1 MRVFVTG
8 ASGHIGLPVV
18 RDLLAAGHDV
28 VGLARS
34 DASADKIASAG
45 AKVRRGTLDELD
57 VLRDAARNADGVIHL
72 AFKHDVALTGGDFA
86 TALAADLRA
95 VEAMGD
101 ALAGSGNPFVNT
113 TGTMLLAHS
122 VQGRAGTEDDEGQEG
137 GNPRVAS
144 EKLSRALAS
153 RGVRTSILR
162 LAPTV
167 HSSLDHYGFIPMLVA
182 AARKNGFAAYVGE
195 GAARW
200 PAVHTLDAARLY
212 RLALEAA
219 PAGMH
224 VHAAAEEGV
233 PFRAIAEAI
242 GLGLN
247 VPAKSV
253 SAAQAAEVF
262 GGFLGLVAQLD
273 NPTSSAR
280 TRELLGSRRTRGCSQ
295 ISRRGTTSR
304 ESDSVRRKTIRM
316 RRRSSTTGSRAL
328 VRSRRRR
335 PAVRLS

>member
-18 RDLLAAGHDV
+18 RDLLAAGHKV

-34 DASADKIASAG
+34 EASAEKISAAG
-45 AKVRRGTLDELD
+45 AEVLRSSLDELD
-57 VLRDAARNADGVIHL
+57 RLRAVVRDADGVIHL
-72 AFKHDVALTGGDFA
+72 AFKHDIAFSGDFA
-86 TALAADLRA
+86 GAITADLRT
-95 VEAMGD
+95 VEAIGE
-101 ALAGSGNPFVNT
+101 ALGGSGKPFVNT

-122 VQGRAGTEDDEGQEG
+122 VRGRAGTEEDEGQEG

-144 EKLSRALAS
+144 EKLSLAFAK
-153 RGVRTSILR
+153 RGVRTSIMR

-167 HSSLDHYGFIPMLVA
+167 HSSLDHHGFIPMIVA
-182 AARKNGFAAYVGE
+182 AARKNGFSAYVGD

-219 PAGMH
+219 PAGSR

-233 PFRAIAEAI
+233 PFRSIAEAI
-242 GLGLN
+242 AHGLN

-253 SAAQAAEVF
+253 SAEKMGDLL
-262 GGFLGLVAQLD
+262 GGFVGLITQLD
-273 NPTSSAR
+273 NLTSSAR
-280 TRELLGSRRTRGCSQ
+280 TRELLGWKPTHAGL
-295 ISRRGTTSR
+295 IADIAEGHYFATAGV
-304 ESDSVRRKTIRM
+304 ESH
-316 RRRSSTTGSRAL
+316 
-328 VRSRRRR
+328 
-335 PAVRLS
+335 

>member
-18 RDLLAAGHDV
+18 RDLLAAGHEV

-34 DASADKIASAG
+34 EASADKISSAG
-45 AKVRRGTLDELD
+45 AEVLRSTLDDLD
-57 VLRDAARNADGVIHL
+57 GLRRAARNADGVIHL
-72 AFKHDVALTGGDFA
+72 AFKHDLAFGGDFA
-86 TALAADLRA
+86 GAVGADLRA
-95 VEAMGD
+95 VEVIGE
-101 ALAGSGNPFVNT
+101 ALAGSEKPFVNT
-113 TGTMLLAHS
+113 SGTMLLAHG
-122 VQGRAGTEDDEGQEG
+122 VHGRAGTEDDEGQDG

-144 EKLSRALAS
+144 ERLSLAFAK
-153 RGVRTSILR
+153 RGVRTSIVR

-167 HSSLDHYGFIPMLVA
+167 HSSLDHHGFIPMLVA

-219 PAGMH
+219 PPGSR
-224 VHAAAEEGV
+224 VHAAAEEGIA
-233 PFRAIAEAI
+233 FRSIAEAI
-242 GLGLN
+242 ARGLG

-253 SAAQAAEVF
+253 SAEKMGELL
-262 GGFLGLVAQLD
+262 GGFVGLITQLD

-280 TRELLGSRRTRGCSQ
+280 TREVLGWKPTHAGLLADIAEGHYFASTGAQSR
-295 ISRRGTTSR
+295 
-304 ESDSVRRKTIRM
+304 
-316 RRRSSTTGSRAL
+316 
-328 VRSRRRR
+328 
-335 PAVRLS
+335 

>member
-18 RDLLAAGHDV
+18 RDLLAAGHTV

-34 DASADKIASAG
+34 EASAEKIAAAG
-45 AKVRRGTLDELD
+45 AQVRRSTLDDLD
-57 VLRDAARNADGVIHL
+57 ALQDAARDADGVIHL
-72 AFKHDVALTGGDFA
+72 AFKHDLALLGGDFA
-86 TALAADLRA
+86 GALAADLRSVQA
-95 VEAMGD
+95 IGE
-101 ALAGSGNPFVNT
+101 ALAGSAKPFVNT

-122 VQGRAGTEDDEGQEG
+122 VRGRAGTEEDEGQAG

-144 EKLSRALAS
+144 EELSLALAK
-153 RGVRTSILR
+153 RGVRTSIMR

-167 HSSLDHYGFIPMLVA
+167 HSSLDHHGFIPMLVA
-182 AARKNGFAAYVGE
+182 AARKNGFSAYVGD
-195 GAARW
+195 GSARW

-219 PAGMH
+219 AAGSR

-242 GLGLN
+242 GHGLN
-247 VPAKSV
+247 LPTKSIPAEK
-253 SAAQAAEVF
+253 AGELI
-262 GGFLGLVAQLD
+262 GGFLGLIAQLD

-280 TRELLGSRRTRGCSQ
+280 TRERLGWEPTHADLLADLAAGHYFAS
-295 ISRRGTTSR
+295 
-304 ESDSVRRKTIRM
+304 
-316 RRRSSTTGSRAL
+316 A
-328 VRSRRRR
+328 
-335 PAVRLS
+335 

>member
-18 RDLLAAGHDV
+18 RDLLAAGHEV

-34 DASADKIASAG
+34 EVSAEKVSSAG
-45 AKVRRGTLDELD
+45 AEVRRSTLDDLD
-57 VLRDAARNADGVIHL
+57 GLREAARNADGVIHL
-72 AFKHDVALTGGDFA
+72 AFKHDLALVSGDFMGA
-86 TALAADLRA
+86 VTADLRA
-95 VEAMGD
+95 VEAIGE
-101 ALAGSGNPFVNT
+101 ALAGSGKPFVNT
-113 TGTMLLAHS
+113 SGTMLLAHS
-122 VQGRAGTEDDEGQEG
+122 VRGRAGTEGDEGQEG

-144 EKLSRALAS
+144 EKLSLAFS
-153 RGVRTSILR
+153 KRGVRTSTMR

-167 HSSLDHYGFIPMLVA
+167 HSSLDHHGFIPMLVA
-182 AARKNGFAAYVGE
+182 AARKNGFSAYVGD

-219 PAGMH
+219 PAGSH

-233 PFRAIAEAI
+233 PFRSIAEAI
-242 GLGLN
+242 GRGLG

-253 SAAQAAEVF
+253 PAEKAGELF
-262 GGFLGLVAQLD
+262 GGFIGMVAQLD

-280 TRELLGSRRTRGCSQ
+280 TRELLGWKPTHADLLADIAEGHYF
-295 ISRRGTTSR
+295 
-304 ESDSVRRKTIRM
+304 
-316 RRRSSTTGSRAL
+316 GS
-328 VRSRRRR
+328 
-335 PAVRLS
+335 